1 MFECK
6 YKLELEDSIKCA
18 KYVYK
23 SQKRKQDKII
33 AILIPFLMVAIIAM
47 LVFDIVKGNSFVWD
61 IVLLIALVV
70 LECMYLIIPIM
81 LVQSQ
86 KKSYRKQNLAN
97 MDYLHIV
104 IDDKQCVETLFKDEQ
119 EVAKNTHTLK
129 FLTSYIED
137 KDYLILVFNKV
148 EFVCVKKV
156 GFVGDINKLKSLLQK
171 VMSKVNN
178 KK

>member
-6 YKLELEDSIKCA
+6 YKLELDDSIKCA

-23 SQKRKQDKII
+23 SQKRKQDRII

-47 LVFDIVKGNSFVWD
+47 LVWDIVSGRSFVWD
-61 IVLLIALVV
+61 VVLLVALVI
-70 LECMYLIIPIM
+70 LECMYLVIPIM

-86 KKSYRKQNLAN
+86 KKSYRKQSLAD

-104 IDDKQCVETLFKDEQ
+104 VDDKQCVETLFKDEQ
-119 EVAKNTHTLK
+119 EVAKNIHTLK

-137 KDYLILVFNKV
+137 KDYLILIFNKV
-148 EFVCVKKV
+148 EFVCIKKS
-156 GFVGDINKLKSLLQK
+156 GFVGDINKLKSHLQK
-171 VMSKVNN
+171 VMAKSNN
-178 KK
+178 R

>member
-1 MFECK
+1 MFKCK
-6 YKLELEDSIKCA
+6 YKFELNDSITSA

-47 LVFDIVKGNSFVWD
+47 LVFDVVSGKSFVWD
-61 IVLLIALVV
+61 LILLVALII
-70 LECMYLIIPIM
+70 LECMYLVIPIM

-86 KKSYRKQNLAN
+86 KKSFKKQNLAD

-104 IDDKQCVETLFKDEQ
+104 VDEKQCIETLFQDEK
-119 EVAKNTHTLK
+119 EVAKNIHTLK

-137 KDYLILVFNKV
+137 KDYLILIFNKV
-148 EFVCVKKV
+148 EFVCIKKV
-156 GFVGDINKLKSLLQK
+156 GFVGDLNRLKSHLQK
-171 VMSKVNN
+171 AMSKANN
-178 KK
+178 GK

>member
-33 AILIPFLMVAIIAM
+33 AILIPFLMIAIIAM
-47 LVFDIVKGNSFVWD
+47 LVFDIVNGKSFVWD
-61 IVLLIALVV
+61 LVLLVALMV
-70 LECMYLIIPIM
+70 LECMYLVIPIM

-86 KKSYRKQNLAN
+86 KKSFKQQNLAD

-104 IDDKQCVETLFKDEQ
+104 VDEKQCVETLYKDEN
-119 EVAKNTHTLK
+119 EVAKNIHTLK

-137 KDYLILVFNKV
+137 NDYLILIFNKV
-148 EFVCVKKV
+148 EFVCIKKV
-156 GFVGDINKLKSLLQK
+156 GFVGDLNKLKSHLQK
-171 VMSKVNN
+171 IMSK
-178 KK
+178 